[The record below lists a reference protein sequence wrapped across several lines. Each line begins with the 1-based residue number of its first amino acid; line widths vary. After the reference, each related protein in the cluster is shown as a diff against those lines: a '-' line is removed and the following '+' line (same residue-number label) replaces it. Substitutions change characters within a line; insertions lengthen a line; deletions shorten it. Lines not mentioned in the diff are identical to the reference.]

1 MDIATRLNATL
12 DRLEGAILRNSA
24 NIAESTDRL
33 EAAEA
38 SGNEVAAK
46 EARAEL
52 RLAYA
57 NIANATIAIAK
68 LASAINSAVKDHQ
81 SANEG

>member
-1 MDIATRLNATL
+1 MNLVTRLNATL

-24 NIAESTDRL
+24 RIAESTARL

-38 SGNEVAAK
+38 SGDEVAAK
-46 EARAEL
+46 EARSEL

-57 NIANATIAIAK
+57 NVANATIAISK
-68 LASAINSAVKDHQ
+68 LASAIRPSA
-81 SANEG
+81 AG

>member
-1 MDIATRLNATL
+1 MDLVTRLNATL
-12 DRLEGAILRNSA
+12 DRLEGAILRNNA
-24 NIAESTDRL
+24 NIAESTARL

-38 SGNEVAAK
+38 AGNEVAAK

-57 NIANATIAIAK
+57 NIANATIAISK
-68 LASAINSAVKDHQ
+68 LAEAMAPKDHKG
-81 SANEG
+81 AIGG